1 MAHPELDGINRG
13 IFAELR
19 IAKDLILGF
28 ASTAVGEQLDMSTLK
43 LVAARHVS
51 EGMKQSENDLIWE
64 VGTRDGGLLYVYV
77 MLEFQSRRDWT
88 MPLRMANYVGQF
100 YRGLLA
106 RQEVRELQR
115 LPQVLPMVI
124 YSGKA
129 PWSVPEDINDMIDRT
144 LPGLVP
150 YGMQMRYL
158 LVDTWRSPGLDR
170 SLRNVADSVLRIQ
183 RAESP
188 AVAGAE
194 LRLLDEWLAGE
205 EWANLRRVLVRW
217 IMKVLP
223 LAGRQSG
230 STLSEGAGLR
240 ELRDALEGDMRTV
253 MDNIR
258 EAGAAEGLAEG
269 LAKGLAKGRAES
281 TKAFLNMVRHKFGE
295 GTADQVAPVLETP
308 RAQQELDRVGVLL
321 LTCNSGEELLAK
333 VRGL

>member
-1 MAHPELDGINRG
+1 
-13 IFAELR
+13 
-19 IAKDLILGF
+19 
-28 ASTAVGEQLDMSTLK
+28 
-43 LVAARHVS
+43 
-51 EGMKQSENDLIWE
+51 
-64 VGTRDGGLLYVYV
+64 
-77 MLEFQSRRDWT
+77 
-88 MPLRMANYVGQF
+88 
-100 YRGLLA
+100 
-106 RQEVRELQR
+106 
-115 LPQVLPMVI
+115 
-124 YSGKA
+124 
-129 PWSVPEDINDMIDRT
+129 MIDRT

-183 RAESP
+183 RAESL
-188 AVAGAE
+188 AAAGAE

-269 LAKGLAKGRAES
+269 RALS

-295 GTADQVAPVLETP
+295 GTADQIAPVLETP
-308 RAQQELDRVGVLL
+308 RAQQALDRVGVLL

-333 VRGL
+333 VGDL